1 MQVAFIGL
9 GIMGR
14 RMAANLLKNNKALTI
29 FNRSDE
35 PIQTLVAQ
43 GAIAANSYRGAVKDA
58 DVVFTMLASP
68 EVVETVAFLKKGFL
82 PAMKE
87 NAIWVD
93 CSTVNPSF
101 SQKSFLMA
109 KAFGVRFMDAP
120 VSGTKP
126 NAENADLTFIVGAE
140 EKDLAVVRPL
150 LEHMGQKIMHVGEP
164 GKGTAF
170 KMLVNSLLA
179 QAMLAL
185 SENILLGEKLGFP
198 REFLLDTLP
207 KMSVCAPFTQAKAE
221 MIRKDNFEAQFPLE
235 WMYKDL
241 HLAAL
246 TAYEQ
251 DQPLPLANCSKEL
264 YAAAKQDGLG
274 RKDFSAIY
282 QFMKKEFDK

>member
-1 MQVAFIGL
+1 MEVAFIGL
-9 GIMGR
+9 GIMGS
-14 RMAANLLKNNKALTI
+14 RMAANLLKKNKALTV
-29 FNRSDE
+29 FNRSAG
-35 PIQTLVAQ
+35 PIQKLAAQ
-43 GAIAANSYRGAVKDA
+43 GAIAADSYRDAVKDA
-58 DVVFTMLASP
+58 EVVFTMLPLP
-68 EVVETVAFLKKGFL
+68 EVIETVAFSKDGFVPEMKK
-82 PAMKE
+82 

-101 SQKSFLMA
+101 SRKNFLRAKKS
-109 KAFGVRFMDAP
+109 GIRFMDAP

-140 EKDLAVVRPL
+140 KSDLEAVRPL
-150 LEHMGQKIMHVGEP
+150 LEYMGQKIMHVGEP

-179 QAMLAL
+179 QSMLAL
-185 SENILLGEKLGFP
+185 SENILLGEQLGFS
-198 REFLLDTLP
+198 RDFLLDTLP

-221 MIRKDNFEAQFPLE
+221 MIRKDDFEVQFPLE
-235 WMYKDL
+235 WMHKDL

-251 DQPLPLANCSKEL
+251 GQPLPLANLAKEL

-282 QFMKKEFDK
+282 QFMKN

>member
-14 RMAANLLKNNKALTI
+14 RMAANLLKNKKALTV
-29 FNRSDE
+29 FNRSAE
-35 PIQTLVAQ
+35 PIQKLVAQ
-43 GAIAANSYRGAVKDA
+43 GAIAANSYRGAVNDA

-68 EVVETVAFLKKGFL
+68 EVVETVAFSKKGFL

-126 NAENADLTFIVGAE
+126 NAENADLAFIVGAE
-140 EKDLAVVRPL
+140 ENDLAVVRPL
-150 LEHMGQKIMHVGEP
+150 LKHMGQKIMHVGEP

-179 QAMLAL
+179 QSMLAL

-198 REFLLDTLP
+198 RNFLLDTLP

-221 MIRKDNFEAQFPLE
+221 MIRKDNFEVQFPLE

-251 DQPLPLANCSKEL
+251 DHPLPLANCSKEL

-282 QFMKKEFDK
+282 QFMKKGFDK

>member
-1 MQVAFIGL
+1 MQIAFIGL
-9 GIMGR
+9 GIMGS
-14 RMAANLLKNNKALTI
+14 RMAANLLKKNKTLTV
-29 FNRSDE
+29 FNRSAE
-35 PIQTLVAQ
+35 PIRKLVAQ
-43 GAIAANSYRGAVKDA
+43 GAVAANSYRNAVNDA
-58 DVVFTMLASP
+58 DVVFTMLAHP
-68 EVVETVAFLKKGFL
+68 EVVEEVAFSKKGFL
-82 PAMKE
+82 SAMKE

-93 CSTVNPSF
+93 SSTVNPSF
-101 SQKSFLMA
+101 SQKSFLLA
-109 KAFGVRFMDAP
+109 KACGIRFMDAP

-126 NAENADLTFIVGAE
+126 NAENADLAFIVGAE
-140 EKDLAVVRPL
+140 ENDLTSVRPL
-150 LEHMGQKIMHVGEP
+150 LEYMGQKIIHVGKP

-179 QAMLAL
+179 QSMLAL

-198 REFLLDTLP
+198 RDFLLDTLP

-251 DQPLPLANCSKEL
+251 NQPLPLANCSKEL

-282 QFMKKEFDK
+282 QFMKKGL